1 MQSTTDTIHYYET
14 AVSWRSHWRCNGTV
28 LRSTMKVM
36 MVAINCVI
44 SGQVSWQPTDK
55 VLLIV
60 LTEGLV
66 EIFFLCCVRSARVGG
81 CEDC

>member
-1 MQSTTDTIHYYET
+1 
-14 AVSWRSHWRCNGTV
+14 
-28 LRSTMKVM
+28 MKVM

>member
-1 MQSTTDTIHYYET
+1 
-14 AVSWRSHWRCNGTV
+14 
-28 LRSTMKVM
+28 MKVM

-66 EIFFLCCVRSARVGG
+66 EIFFLGG
-81 CEDC
+81 TVPVV